1 MYGFR
6 RRPGRAGNPVAGLG
20 SEWIARAAR
29 TAVVLVLGL
38 AGSLGCSA
46 GEPPSGAA
54 VEPSLGAA
62 GEAIYLRGVLRSG
75 EPLEAAGK
83 FEGVPSVKGAD
94 AACVNCHQRSG
105 LGTSEGYNLYL
116 TVPPITG
123 LYLFHARGATSN
135 EPVLPYLEWMH
146 GNRDPYTEATLARAI
161 RDGVDSQGRPLSP
174 LMPRYA
180 LGDADMTALTEY
192 LKQLDVRQ
200 NPGVTDTVL
209 HFATIITPD
218 ADPAK
223 ARAVLDVM
231 QRYFADKNLFP
242 IGASRNMRTSGRT
255 EYAKSMFMSHRLWE
269 LHVWEL
275 TGPASTW
282 QAQLEQKLARE
293 PVLAV
298 VSGLGGSNWAP
309 VHAFCEKAALPCLF
323 PNADVPVDDNRDF
336 YPLYFSKGVLLEA
349 ELIETAINDGRSGG
363 DSPISV
369 RQIYR
374 SGDSGE
380 AAANALAAQLK
391 TRGITVSSR
400 ALGTDP
406 AGRDL
411 ADALRDSGMGEVLV
425 LWLRPQDIAALGEA
439 PAAPAKIFMSGLM
452 GGLEHAPLPDSW
464 RKRVRMAYPF
474 DLPEGRR
481 LRMQYALSW
490 FSIKHIPIVDE
501 QVQTDTYI
509 ACGLLAE
516 TLSHMADN
524 LVQPFLIEMLQSAAE
539 RRLFNTGYYPHLVLG
554 RNQHFA
560 SKGGYMVHFADS
572 SGPRLVADSDWVIP

>member
-1 MYGFR
+1 MKRF
-6 RRPGRAGNPVAGLG
+6 AFCFL
-20 SEWIARAAR
+20 I
-29 TAVVLVLGL
+29 
-38 AGSLGCSA
+38 AGSLSCAA
-46 GEPPSGAA
+46 GEPPLDAAGQSHPGAA
-54 VEPSLGAA
+54 GGSALGAA
-62 GEAIYLRGVLRSG
+62 GEAIYLHGVLRSG

-83 FEGVPSVKGAD
+83 FEGVPGVKGAD

-123 LYLFHARGATSN
+123 MYLFHARGATSN

-146 GNRDPYTEATLARAI
+146 GNRDPYTEPTLARAI
-161 RDGVDSQGRPLSP
+161 RDGVDSQGRTLNA

-180 LGDADMTALTEY
+180 LGDADMAALTEY

-200 NPGVTDTVL
+200 NPGVTDSVL
-209 HFATIITPD
+209 HFATIVTPD
-218 ADPAK
+218 ADPVK
-223 ARAVLDVM
+223 ARAMLGVM
-231 QRYFADKNLFP
+231 QRYFDDKNLFP
-242 IGASRNMRTSGRT
+242 IGASRNMRTSGKT

-269 LHVWEL
+269 LHVWDL
-275 TGPASTW
+275 SGPASTW
-282 QAQLEQKLARE
+282 QAQLEQHFAKE

-323 PNADVPVDDNRDF
+323 PNVDVPVDDNRDF
-336 YPLYFSKGVLLEA
+336 YPLYFSRGVLLEA
-349 ELIETAINDGRSGG
+349 QLIAAAINEGSGG
-363 DSPISV
+363 GNQSIAV

-380 AAANALAAQLK
+380 AAALALAAELK
-391 TRGITVSSR
+391 TRGITVRSRVLGADPEGR
-400 ALGTDP
+400 AL
-406 AGRDL
+406 AGAL
-411 ADALRDSGMGEVLV
+411 HDAGKDDVLV
-425 LWLRPQDIAALGEA
+425 LWLRPQDIVALGEV
-439 PAAPAKIFMSGLM
+439 PSAPAKIFMSGLM

-464 RKRVRMAYPF
+464 RKRVRMTYPF
-474 DLPEGRR
+474 DLPDGRR

-490 FSIKHIPIVDE
+490 FSMKHIPIVDE
-501 QVQTDTYI
+501 RVQADTYI

-524 LVQPFLIEMLQSAAE
+524 LVQPLLVEMLQSAAE

-572 SGPRLVADSDWVIP
+572 SGTRLVADSDWVIP